1 MARRT
6 TTKGQRKQS
15 TQMLPFHFLVP
26 SSTMHSH
33 CARSNFSIPQSSP
46 PPPPAVYSLRLL
58 FLRILPWPAGPDA
71 ALTPYQVATE
81 IPYSLNWSMA
91 FLSATH
97 LLVVS

>member
-1 MARRT
+1 MARKNYYQGSKET
-6 TTKGQRKQS
+6 VNPNAS
-15 TQMLPFHFLVP
+15 LPLSRPFIYHAQPLRSLQFL
-26 SSTMHSH
+26 H
-33 CARSNFSIPQSSP
+33 PQSSP

-58 FLRILPWPAGPDA
+58 SLRILPWPAGPDA